1 MAALALILIFGSVS
15 GINVSHRLKRI
26 LAIWFVLQIV
36 LPFTA
41 PVHTCDLG
49 DLLGLN
55 RSTIPMSATT
65 PMAANEAK
73 CDANSFVSPIAPSTL
88 RTFTMVADVSRVA
101 LGGPVTGSFDV
112 PSSPQVLQTV
122 VRV

>member
-1 MAALALILIFGSVS
+1 
-15 GINVSHRLKRI
+15 VSHRLKRI
-26 LAIWFVLQIV
+26 IAIWFVLQIV

-41 PVHTCDLG
+41 PVHICNLG

-55 RSTIPMSATT
+55 RSSIPMSTT
-65 PMAANEAK
+65 PMAASEAK
-73 CDANSFVSPIAPSTL
+73 CDANSFVSPIASSTL

-101 LGGPVTGSFDV
+101 PGGPFTGSFDV

>member
-1 MAALALILIFGSVS
+1 VS
-15 GINVSHRLKRI
+15 SRLKYV

-41 PVHTCDLG
+41 PVHTCDLR
-49 DLLGLN
+49 DLLGLE
-55 RSTIPMSATT
+55 RGAAPISTTT
-65 PMAANEAK
+65 PMAASEA
-73 CDANSFVSPIAPSTL
+73 DVSSFVSPIPSSTL
-88 RTFTMVADVSRVA
+88 RSFTMVADVSRVA
-101 LGGPVTGSFDV
+101 LGGPFTGSFDV

>member
-1 MAALALILIFGSVS
+1 VS
-15 GINVSHRLKRI
+15 SRLKNI

-41 PVHTCDLG
+41 PLHTCDLG
-49 DLLGLN
+49 DLLGLKS
-55 RSTIPMSATT
+55 STTPISTTT
-65 PMAANEAK
+65 PMAANEATS
-73 CDANSFVSPIAPSTL
+73 DANSFVSPIAFSTL
-88 RTFTMVADVSRVA
+88 RVFTMVADVSRVA
-101 LGGPVTGSFDV
+101 LGGPLMGLFDL